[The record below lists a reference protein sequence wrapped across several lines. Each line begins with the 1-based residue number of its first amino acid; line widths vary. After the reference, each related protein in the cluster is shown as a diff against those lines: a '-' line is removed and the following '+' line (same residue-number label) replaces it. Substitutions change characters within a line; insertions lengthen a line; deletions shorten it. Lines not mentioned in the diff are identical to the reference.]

1 MAVNRVCIITFK
13 KYKIFTFKFTIII
26 FIAFLILASILTTLT
41 QYIFPCCPFV
51 PEQIVLSFIFINP
64 KNEYDVS
71 YTMIFISD
79 ILCSL
84 ASSLCYVLVFISIRN
99 SFKQAGAEIGQ
110 NQKDLKYVIQFVF
123 ISVFYVCTWVFFEV
137 FPKVVPKDII
147 EYFWIITIMV
157 ILNASSNSVI
167 FLTCNQ
173 DVKRSVNFPWTK
185 KTIYTTTA
193 LSKFSKAT
201 VHN

>member
-41 QYIFPCCPFV
+41 QYIFPCCP
-51 PEQIVLSFIFINP
+51 
-64 KNEYDVS
+64 
-71 YTMIFISD
+71 
-79 ILCSL
+79 
-84 ASSLCYVLVFISIRN
+84 
-99 SFKQAGAEIGQ
+99 
-110 NQKDLKYVIQFVF
+110 YVIQFVF